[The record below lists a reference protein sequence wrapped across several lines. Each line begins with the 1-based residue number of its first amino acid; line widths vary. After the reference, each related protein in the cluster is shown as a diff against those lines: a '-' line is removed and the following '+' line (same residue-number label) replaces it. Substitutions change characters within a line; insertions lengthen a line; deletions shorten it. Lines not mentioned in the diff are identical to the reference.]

1 MVTKRAKAQ
10 KVKEA
15 MGNGRDGKI
24 KEGRVRSTANGP
36 RCKFGISCHGFAGM
50 IS

>member
-15 MGNGRDGKI
+15 HDIGGSVGAGERK
-24 KEGRVRSTANGP
+24 KESRVRSTANGP
-36 RCKFGISCHGFAGM
+36 WCKFGISLP
-50 IS
+50 